1 MEQLRAWT
9 LSFCFACIVAGLLGQ
24 FSSERKRFSVIK
36 LVLALYIVT
45 AALSPLQ
52 SGAEMRLPQLPQ
64 AAQAAQAAQT
74 AAAPD
79 TAALALQAAEAQ
91 LAKTVAQ
98 ALTQAGIAHRNVRV
112 RLVRQNESVEVEQI
126 CITAPPGQEDAVR
139 QAVMRAV
146 GADVPVVLQEEGS

>member
-36 LVLALYIVT
+36 LVLALYILT

-52 SGAEMRLPQLPQ
+52 SGDEMRLPQLPE
-64 AAQAAQAAQT
+64 AAQGAQTPDTGALVMAQAG
-74 AAAPD
+74 
-79 TAALALQAAEAQ
+79 AQ
-91 LAKTVAQ
+91 LSETVGQ
-98 ALTQAGIAHRNVRV
+98 ALTQAGIAHRAVDV
-112 RLVRQNESVEVEQI
+112 RLVQEGESIEVERI
-126 CITAPPGQEDAVR
+126 TVTAPPGQEEVIR
-139 QAVMRAV
+139 QTIIRAI

>member
-64 AAQAAQAAQT
+64 AAQT

-98 ALTQAGIAHRNVRV
+98 ALTQAGLAHRNVRV

>member
-1 MEQLRAWT
+1 MEQLRTWT

-36 LVLALYIVT
+36 LVLALYILT

-52 SGAEMRLPQLPQ
+52 SGNEMRLPQLPQ
-64 AAQAAQAAQT
+64 AAQP

-79 TAALALQAAEAQ
+79 TGALVMEAAEAR
-91 LAKTVAQ
+91 LAKTIGQ
-98 ALTQAGIAHRNVRV
+98 ALTQAGIAHRGVSV
-112 RLVRQNESVEVEQI
+112 RLVQESESVEVERVTV
-126 CITAPPGQEDAVR
+126 TAPPGQEDAVR
-139 QAVMRAV
+139 QTVIRAI

>member
-36 LVLALYIVT
+36 LVLALYILT

-52 SGAEMRLPQLPQ
+52 SGDEMRLPQLPE
-64 AAQAAQAAQT
+64 AAQAAQT
-74 AAAPD
+74 PD
-79 TAALALQAAEAQ
+79 TGALVMAQAGARLSE
-91 LAKTVAQ
+91 TVGQ
-98 ALTQAGIAHRNVRV
+98 ALTQAGIAHRAVDV
-112 RLVRQNESVEVEQI
+112 RLVQEGESIEVERI
-126 CITAPPGQEDAVR
+126 TVTAPPGQEEVIR
-139 QAVMRAV
+139 QTIIRAI

>member
-36 LVLALYIVT
+36 LVLALYILT

-52 SGAEMRLPQLPQ
+52 SGDGVSLPQLP
-64 AAQAAQAAQT
+64 AAAQT

-79 TAALALQAAEAQ
+79 TKALVIAQAEAG
-91 LAKTVAQ
+91 LAETIGQ
-98 ALTQAGIAHRNVRV
+98 ALTQAGIAHRTVTV
-112 RLVRQNESVEVEQI
+112 RLVQENETIGVEQI
-126 CITAPPGQEDAVR
+126 TVTAPPGQEEIIR
-139 QAVMRAV
+139 QTVIRTI